1 MSTWFTAFLIC
12 MGLFSI
18 RPGWCA
24 DAGHLSL
31 YDVNFR
37 AEFDSATGRL
47 TALGGG
53 KGRVPIVP
61 SGGGFSAYDFK
72 TKREIPFT
80 PRVPTRAGQGISSV
94 WSGENLLCE
103 VEYKALDQG
112 VMVTGKLRGSPPIT
126 RAVVL
131 SYTIP
136 LAGEKL
142 VFSPSLNQ
150 TVAVDAQ
157 TSGKG
162 SVYPIAA
169 MSGRVFGVAMAIPPT
184 APCMF
189 NMVGSAEGLTLR
201 MYLGLSPY
209 TKPPGTASFSF
220 MIYECDAQ
228 WGFRDA
234 LRRYYDTFPDFYRH
248 HGSRDGLWMFQT
260 SGPPN
265 LGDFLYDET
274 SMSVDY
280 SETLA
285 RDHKNGQ
292 LTFPYMI
299 VGQREIK
306 NLNGLPK
313 SYEEAMAA
321 YDAWS
326 PPENALNVK
335 EALAA
340 GGDVFLKHEV
350 ESSALKNHDGEYNIQ
365 IRNTD
370 WGGDSVTFVMNPDPD
385 LFEGTGKHTTG
396 GDAMLRIHEWLK
408 SYPATD
414 GIYIDSLG
422 ANWCAKL
429 NYRRDHFRYADI
441 PLTFDKDGNVCLH
454 NQLSH
459 YEFLQPIRD
468 ELHREGKLLMANGV
482 YNYTPKEIE
491 YADVK
496 DTGRFFLAALVDIA
510 GAESSTPS
518 QDRCEFYRAAMSQK
532 PYLVLKYHWENV
544 DNVQEVFNHCLCYGV
559 LVTCSNGLGKTYWT
573 DPNGYPRDKSLYE
586 WYVPLVRTLSKAG
599 WEPVTWASSPTEG
612 LRFER
617 YGSGD
622 EVYFTI
628 YNTGPEQECA
638 LYIDTVSLHL
648 GKDLKI
654 EQISGPGF
662 ISAET
667 SGGRLTVRTK
677 IASNRTA
684 VIRVSS

>member
-1 MSTWFTAFLIC
+1 MHIRSATLIIVICATLILIRTAECANL
-12 MGLFSI
+12 GLDGE
-18 RPGWCA
+18 R
-24 DAGHLSL
+24 
-31 YDVNFR
+31 
-37 AEFDSATGRL
+37 EFAKFDESTGRL
-47 TALGGG
+47 IELGAGPE
-53 KGRVPIVP
+53 VPIAE

-72 TKREIPFT
+72 AKREIPFT
-80 PRVPTRAGQGISSV
+80 PRVPTRSGEVISSV
-94 WSGENLLCE
+94 WSGEDLSCE
-103 VEYKALDQG
+103 IEYKLVGSA
-112 VMVTGKLRGSPPIT
+112 VMVTGKLKNSLPMN

-136 LAGEKL
+136 LTGEKL
-142 VFSPSLNQ
+142 MFSPSLNE
-150 TVAVDAQ
+150 TVAIGPGV
-157 TSGKG
+157 SGEG

-169 MSGRVFGVAMAIPPT
+169 MWGKGPGVALAIPPT
-184 APCMF
+184 TPCMF
-189 NMVGSAEGLTLR
+189 KMTGSTEGLTLR

-209 TKPPGTASFSF
+209 TNPAGMASFSF
-220 MIYECDAQ
+220 MIYMSNPQ

-234 LRRYYDTFPDFYRH
+234 LQRYYDMFPDHYRH
-248 HGSRDGLWMFQT
+248 HGKGDGLWMFQT

-274 SMSVDY
+274 SMSAKY
-280 SETLA
+280 SETLE

-306 NLNGLPK
+306 GLDGLPK
-313 SYEEAMAA
+313 TYEEAMAA

-326 PPENALNVK
+326 PPKTALDVK

-340 GGDVFLKHEV
+340 GGDVFLKQEV
-350 ESSALKNHDGEYNIQ
+350 ESSALKELDRRYNIQ

-385 LFEGTGKHTTG
+385 LFEGMGMHTTG
-396 GDAMLRIHEWLK
+396 GDAMKRIHERLK
-408 SYPATD
+408 EYPATD

-422 ANWCAKL
+422 SNWCAKL
-429 NYRRDHFRYADI
+429 NYRRDHFRFADQ

-454 NQLSH
+454 NQISH
-459 YEFLQPIRD
+459 YEFLQPLRD
-468 ELHREGKLLMANGV
+468 ELHRDGKLLFANGV
-482 YNYTPKEIE
+482 YNYLSKEIE

-496 DTGRFFLAALVDIA
+496 DTGRFFLAALVDVA

-518 QDRCEFYRAAMSQK
+518 QDRWEFYRAAMFQK
-532 PYLVLKYHWENV
+532 PYLVLKYHWENAE
-544 DNVQEVFNHCLCYGV
+544 NVQEVFNQAVCYGV
-559 LVTCSNGLGKTYWT
+559 FVTCSNGLGKVYWT
-573 DPNGYPRDKSLYE
+573 DPNGFPRDTTLYE

-622 EVYFTI
+622 EVYFTM
-628 YNTGPEQECA
+628 YNPGPEQECA
-638 LYIDTVSLHL
+638 LHIDAGSLRL
-648 GKDLKI
+648 PKDAKV
-654 EQISGPGF
+654 EQISGAGF
-662 ISAET
+662 VSAEAT
-667 SGGRLTVRTK
+667 GTRLTVRTK
-677 IASNRTA
+677 IASKRTA